1 MLPLQ
6 KNTLLRI
13 FQDSPV
19 IFHQKLGI
27 SDQRQDTRAQH
38 DVPGQTQGLCEA
50 SLARM
55 AVCFCGDFLIL
66 LMPYCMR
73 RGREK

>member
-6 KNTLLRI
+6 ENTLLRI

-38 DVPGQTQGLCEA
+38 DVPGQTQGLC
-50 SLARM
+50 
-55 AVCFCGDFLIL
+55 
-66 LMPYCMR
+66 
-73 RGREK
+73 

>member
-38 DVPGQTQGLCEA
+38 DVPGRRRDSVKA

-73 RGREK
+73 RGSEK